1 MRISVNLATR
11 PFVELRP
18 LFARLRLA
26 IGLLVLTAVAMAFAV
41 HSLAAKAKIAT
52 AEMDGL
58 KARTNGFSEQRA
70 RDEARMRQPQNQAVL
85 DRSRF
90 LNGLFARKSFSW
102 TAVMMD
108 LERVLPA
115 GVQVTSIDPVIAKD
129 GEVSIRLRVTGER
142 DRAIQLVRNLEHSS
156 RFRAARL
163 SGETALTA
171 DKAKAIGASTT
182 GGAPGL
188 QPVGAQIVSGVE
200 FEIFS
205 GYNPLPAASATSSMD
220 AKDAPRGKAKAEKP
234 NPDDVEGVA
243 PAAPAPTTRPALK
256 PALKPTARRVPAA
269 TTVPVAPI
277 TPVRPALNGGGR

>member
-41 HSLAAKAKIAT
+41 SSLSAKAKIAT
-52 AEMDGL
+52 AEMDQL
-58 KARTNGFSEQRA
+58 KAQTNASTEKRA
-70 RDEARMRQPQNQAVL
+70 RNEARMRQPQNQAVL

-108 LERVLPA
+108 LERVLPV

-129 GEVSIRLRVTGER
+129 GEVSIRLRVTGDR

-182 GGAPGL
+182 GGASGVL
-188 QPVGAQIVSGVE
+188 PVGDQLVSGVE

-205 GYNPLPAASATSSMD
+205 GYNPLPSASVAD
-220 AKDAPRGKAKAEKP
+220 AKQADAKQAEQGPRKAQKQS
-234 NPDDVEGVA
+234 PDDSTPK
-243 PAAPAPTTRPALK
+243 PAAPAAVAVPLPKRPVV
-256 PALKPTARRVPAA
+256 RRVPA
-269 TTVPVAPI
+269 VPVASGRLAAPG
-277 TPVRPALNGGGR
+277 RPAVQGGGR

>member
-1 MRISVNLATR
+1 MRISLNLATR

-26 IGLLVLTAVAMAFAV
+26 MALLVLTAVAMAFAV
-41 HSLAAKAKIAT
+41 HSLSAKAKIAT
-52 AEMDGL
+52 AEMDRL
-58 KARTNGFSEQRA
+58 KGQTNSFTEQRA
-70 RDEARMRQPQNQAVL
+70 RNEARMRQPQNQAVL

-129 GEVSIRLRVTGER
+129 GEVSIRLRVTGVR
-142 DRAIQLVRNLEHSS
+142 DKAIQLVRNLEHSS

-171 DKAKAIGASTT
+171 DKAKAIGATT

-188 QPVGAQIVSGVE
+188 QPVGDQLVSGVE

-205 GYNPLPAASATSSMD
+205 GYNPLPTASAEE
-220 AKDAPRGKAKAEKP
+220 AKAAEEGKGKTAKP
-234 NPDDVEGVA
+234 DPDDDE
-243 PAAPAPTTRPALK
+243 AAPK
-256 PALKPTARRVPAA
+256 PVKRKPVKPVLRRVPA
-269 TTVPVAPI
+269 VPVVPARPSG
-277 TPVRPALNGGGR
+277 PRPLPGPGGVR

>member
-11 PFVELRP
+11 PFIELRP

-41 HSLAAKAKIAT
+41 SSLSAKAKIAT
-52 AEMDGL
+52 AEMDQL
-58 KARTNGFSEQRA
+58 KAQTNASTEKRA
-70 RDEARMRQPQNQAVL
+70 RNEARMRQPQNQAVL

-108 LERVLPA
+108 LERVLPV

-129 GEVSIRLRVTGER
+129 GEVSIRLRVTGDR
-142 DRAIQLVRNLEHSS
+142 DKAIQLVRNLEHSS

-171 DKAKAIGASTT
+171 DKAKAIGAQTT

-188 QPVGAQIVSGVE
+188 TPVGDQPVSGVE

-205 GYNPLPAASATSSMD
+205 GYNPLPSASAAD
-220 AKDAPRGKAKAEKP
+220 AKQAEQVSRKGQKP
-234 NPDDVEGVA
+234 SPDDLTPAEAA
-243 PAAPAPTTRPALK
+243 PAAVVAPLPKRRVVRKAPAVKAV
-256 PALKPTARRVPAA
+256 PTA
-269 TTVPVAPI
+269 PVASGRLIVPGH
-277 TPVRPALNGGGR
+277 PVAQGGGR